1 MEQGRTEEVQQR
13 SAGQCQTAGGALE
26 EETQE
31 RGEGFDGGQVGKW
44 QIQMWCKAQLQ
55 TGESPEG
62 AAGTGGTRDLTHTT
76 DTIGEFPKHIFT
88 AQQAKRGGGWEEG
101 QVADQKAMGGKEC
114 VHDQRVLG

>member
-1 MEQGRTEEVQQR
+1 MGRRLVGKKKEGGGTGRTEEIQQR

-62 AAGTGGTRDLTHTT
+62 AAELVGQGT
-76 DTIGEFPKHIFT
+76 
-88 AQQAKRGGGWEEG
+88 
-101 QVADQKAMGGKEC
+101 
-114 VHDQRVLG
+114 